1 MKPLVIAA
9 AVLGATLCAG
19 AGAAEAPPAPG
30 TPRDFT
36 LPAKETVRLDN
47 GLAITFVPWGRIPKT
62 TVLAVVRTGNIDEGG
77 NTWLADVTVEM
88 LREGAGDRSAE
99 DIARDVAGM
108 GGSLALAA
116 GAEQT
121 TVGLSVLS
129 EHAPQAARLIADLLR
144 RPRFPA
150 GELPRVL
157 ANFERRLS
165 VARAE
170 PEALADEALAALVWG
185 DHPFARTLP
194 RPGQLAGYGIEA
206 VREFHAR
213 NFGARRTQVYV
224 AGRFDRGALE
234 QALREVFADWAAGP
248 PPADLPPVASRQ
260 ARQQFIERP
269 GSNQTTVRIA
279 VPVTG
284 PAQAGWFPVSVM
296 NTLLGGSFI
305 SRITT
310 NLREDKGYA
319 YSPGSSLRL
328 FRGAALWVLE
338 ADVTAAHTA
347 AALTEVEREIERL
360 RREPPPPAELR
371 AIANYRAGLFV
382 VVNSSA
388 DGLLAQL
395 AFLDLHGLP
404 DEYLTRWVANVH
416 AVTPAEVSAAAAR
429 FLRSDAMTTVLVG
442 EKGDASLFRRER

>member
-1 MKPLVIAA
+1 
-9 AVLGATLCAG
+9 
-19 AGAAEAPPAPG
+19 
-30 TPRDFT
+30 
-36 LPAKETVRLDN
+36 VRLDN

-62 TVLAVVRTGNIDEGG
+62 TVLAVVRTGNIDEGE
-77 NTWLADVTVEM
+77 NTWLADVAVEM

-108 GGSLALAA
+108 GGSLTLAA

-144 RPRFPA
+144 RPSFPA

-157 ANFERRLS
+157 ANFERQLS

-170 PEALADEALAALVWG
+170 PDALADEALAALVWG

-194 RPGQLAGYGIEA
+194 RAGQLAGYDIGT
-206 VREFHAR
+206 VQDFHAR
-213 NFGARRTQVYV
+213 NFGALRTQVYV
-224 AGRFDRGALE
+224 AGRFDRSALE
-234 QALREVFADWAAGP
+234 QVLREVFADWTAGP
-248 PPADLPPVASRQ
+248 PPADQPPVASQQ

-319 YSPGSSLRL
+319 YSPGSTLRV

-347 AALTEVEREIERL
+347 AALAEIDREIERL
-360 RREPPPPAELR
+360 RREPPPPEELR

-404 DEYLTRWVANVH
+404 DEFLTRWVANVH

-429 FLRSDAMTTVLVG
+429 FLRPEAMTTVLVG
-442 EKGDASLFRRER
+442 EKLYFPHD

>member
-1 MKPLVIAA
+1 LV
-9 AVLGATLCAG
+9 TG
-19 AGAAEAPPAPG
+19 AGAAESPPAPG
-30 TPRDFT
+30 TPRDFA
-36 LPAKETVRLDN
+36 LPAKETVCLDN

-62 TVLAVVRTGNIDEGG
+62 TVLAVVRTGNVDEGE
-77 NTWLADVTVEM
+77 NTWLADVAVEM
-88 LREGAGDRSAE
+88 LREGAGGRSAE

-121 TVGLSVLS
+121 SVGLSVLS
-129 EHAPQAARLIADLLR
+129 EHAPQAVRLIADLLR
-144 RPRFPA
+144 QPRFPA

-170 PEALADEALAALVWG
+170 PDALADEALAAMIWG
-185 DHPFARTLP
+185 EHPFARTLP

-213 NFGARRTQVYV
+213 NFGARRTHLYI
-224 AGRFDRGALE
+224 AGRFERGTLE
-234 QALREVFADWAAGP
+234 AALREVFADWPAGAAP
-248 PPADLPPVASRQ
+248 TDHPPVASAQ

-284 PAQAGWFPVSVM
+284 PAQAGWFPLSVM

-305 SRITT
+305 SRITS

-347 AALTEVEREIERL
+347 AALVEINREIERL
-360 RREPPPPAELR
+360 RSEPPPPEELR
-371 AIANYRAGLFV
+371 AIANYRAGL
-382 VVNSSA
+382 
-388 DGLLAQL
+388 
-395 AFLDLHGLP
+395 
-404 DEYLTRWVANVH
+404 
-416 AVTPAEVSAAAAR
+416 
-429 FLRSDAMTTVLVG
+429 
-442 EKGDASLFRRER
+442 